1 MVDNKKK
8 EAIEKLSKVMSPCP
22 SDWREE
28 AEYRREN
35 REWLRISGLVALSV
49 IRKYDNNR
57 KKIQEAL
64 GYEDEIRVDDI
75 LRGKADLTLSEI
87 HSLIGFEELVRIIN
101 KTQQREQNK
110 NIKQ

>member
-1 MVDNKKK
+1 MVDEKQK
-8 EAIEKLSKVMSPCP
+8 EAIEKLSKIMSPCN
-22 SDWREE
+22 SDWRED
-28 AEYRREN
+28 AEYRRNN
-35 REWLRISGLVALSV
+35 RYWLRISGLVALSV

-101 KTQQREQNK
+101 KTQTKEMK
-110 NIKQ
+110 NN